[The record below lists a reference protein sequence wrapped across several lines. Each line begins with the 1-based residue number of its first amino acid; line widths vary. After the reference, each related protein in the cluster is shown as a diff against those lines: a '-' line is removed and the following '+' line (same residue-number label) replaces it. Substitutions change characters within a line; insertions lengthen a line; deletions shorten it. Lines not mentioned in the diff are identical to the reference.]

1 MSEWMSDREPN
12 TEEEKPRF
20 NRSKVV
26 RIVIS
31 ILVAIAMWLYVDLER
46 APERTMTIR
55 DIPVEFSGENTTL
68 ADKNLMLLSG
78 YDTTIDLKIR
88 GPKRELVKMNRD
100 NVRVIASTS
109 SIDSVGVH
117 QLDWTVSFPDGVVRT
132 NVSVEKASL
141 SQITVTVGELY
152 TKEVPVE
159 CHVVGEVAEGYFTG
173 DVVLDPEVLTLRA
186 QRDDLLNVS
195 CAKLTVDISGATRSV
210 VQTVDVQL
218 YDYDGN
224 PVENSNIRTN
234 TSLIQAKVPVL
245 TTREVELAVEFS
257 GVPGAAMNSIKCDIT
272 PRTVRLNG
280 EADVL
285 DSIDKLVLATLHVD
299 DLELHQ
305 QNSYV
310 VTPPDGTWLVNGNEV
325 ATADITLEGIEEKS
339 LTATSIEFD
348 KLPSGLYAIAPDGGL
363 TVRLWGLSEEIEA
376 VTAENLRVIADMSA
390 VTGQGTV
397 TVPVTVTISGF
408 NDVTVRGTY
417 ELTVTVTDV
426 APTVPETTEGAAAS
440 HPAA

>member
-1 MSEWMSDREPN
+1 M
-12 TEEEKPRF
+12 
-20 NRSKVV
+20 
-26 RIVIS
+26 
-31 ILVAIAMWLYVDLER
+31 
-46 APERTMTIR
+46 
-55 DIPVEFSGENTTL
+55 
-68 ADKNLMLLSG
+68 
-78 YDTTIDLKIR
+78 
-88 GPKRELVKMNRD
+88 
-100 NVRVIASTS
+100 
-109 SIDSVGVH
+109 
-117 QLDWTVSFPDGVVRT
+117 
-132 NVSVEKASL
+132 
-141 SQITVTVGELY
+141 
-152 TKEVPVE
+152 
-159 CHVVGEVAEGYFTG
+159 
-173 DVVLDPEVLTLRA
+173 
-186 QRDDLLNVS
+186 
-195 CAKLTVDISGATRSV
+195 
-210 VQTVDVQL
+210 
-218 YDYDGN
+218 
-224 PVENSNIRTN
+224 
-234 TSLIQAKVPVL
+234 
-245 TTREVELAVEFS
+245 
-257 GVPGAAMNSIKCDIT
+257 
-272 PRTVRLNG
+272 RLNG

-426 APTVPETTEGAAAS
+426 APTVPETAEGAAAS